1 MDRVMEGIAVT
12 ELNEQ
17 GGFRVSMLASGSSGN
32 CTYIETP
39 KKKIL
44 VDCGLSGKKIQSL
57 MHEIDRDL
65 SEVDAILVTHEHR
78 DHIHGLGVLARR
90 YGVDLYANE
99 STWKALPTTV
109 GQIKNEQ
116 KHIFEMGEVLTLGD
130 MDIQSFGVSH
140 DAVAPQFY
148 SFHYHNKQFVM
159 LTDTGYVSDRLR
171 GLLKNADAYLIES
184 NHDLELLRMGR
195 YPWNLKQRILG
206 DQGHLSN
213 DDGALAV
220 SEMVG
225 DKTKRIY
232 LGHLSQDNNIKSLAH
247 ETMETILSE
256 KGLGVNHTFKVLD
269 TDPYVATELFKV

>member
-1 MDRVMEGIAVT
+1 MGRVMEGIAVT
-12 ELNEQ
+12 ELNKQ
-17 GGFRVSMLASGSSGN
+17 GDFRVSMLASGSSGN

-99 STWKALPTTV
+99 ATWKALPTTV

-148 SFHYHNKQFVM
+148 SFHYDNKQFVM

-247 ETMETILSE
+247 ETMETILNE